1 MNNEIVLR
9 AVNLSK
15 SYFDQKHEVEV
26 FRDINLEV
34 RRGEKIAIVGAS
46 GSGKSTLMH
55 ILSGL
60 DRPTRGDVYL
70 KEVHFNVASE
80 AKRGVLRNQHLGFI
94 YQFHHL
100 LPDFTALDNV
110 AIPLVIGGL
119 SVKAARVEA
128 DRLLHRV
135 GLSHRLTHKPSA
147 LSGGERQ
154 RVAIARALVTKPAAV
169 LADEPT
175 GNLDEE
181 NARAV
186 FELLCEMN
194 DEFGTAL
201 LVVTHD
207 RTLAAKMDRC
217 WEMRDFGLSQQL

>member
-1 MNNEIVLR
+1 
-9 AVNLSK
+9 
-15 SYFDQKHEVEV
+15 
-26 FRDINLEV
+26 
-34 RRGEKIAIVGAS
+34 
-46 GSGKSTLMH
+46 MH

-80 AKRGVLRNQHLGFI
+80 AKRGVLRNQNLGFI

-207 RTLAAKMDRC
+207 RSLAAKMDRC